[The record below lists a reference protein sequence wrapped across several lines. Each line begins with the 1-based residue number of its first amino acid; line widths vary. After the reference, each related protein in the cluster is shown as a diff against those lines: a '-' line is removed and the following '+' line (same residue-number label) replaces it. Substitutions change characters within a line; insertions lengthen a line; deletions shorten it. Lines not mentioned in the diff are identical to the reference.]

1 MSKFIALILMMIFAL
16 DANAKGST
24 NHIINSSTE
33 IEIRP
38 ANYVEIY
45 GDVKVMANN
54 EVRFLELSGSDYVS
68 LKSPSS
74 VGSSLD
80 FILPASYGSS
90 GHCLKGDGA
99 GVLSFGACLTASP
112 ISATDQQV
120 VFGIGAGSGSGKG
133 TLTFN
138 YSTDSLFLDGTF
150 TLTGNLVGSGSGSF
164 EDGIKVLNQNPIEL
178 QDSAGGEYKRIRTH
192 ATTTSHTVTLPA
204 NVCAADQVWIDDGSG
219 NMSCADQSGGGGGE
233 NFLPDGGFETALNFT
248 CNHANQTC
256 ATATSPNYDTNGTN
270 VAKIDASASA
280 TYDAEYCV
288 TNTEFEGNNF
298 EVGCMMKTASE
309 LINLCA
315 SNDSGSGD
323 NCSDYKPDASNEWL
337 EIKNSMIVPAS
348 GKACVRITSDSGT
361 TDDVYVDSCFI
372 RNLKTQAITK
382 IYTEHL
388 RHTAANSTL
397 TDRTNELEFDTA
409 NFTSTGDDVITL
421 DNSSGTRTKFICN
434 RAKCFLKGVMSLEP
448 SDSTTSQSIAIY
460 DSIAEGAFS
469 AAATCGN
476 SSSHPTSGYETTL
489 LAAFECELGRDDFI
503 TIRLFQ
509 DLANN
514 ANGAILNMTATYIEQ
529 DQVLNDNL
537 EGTFGIKWYNVANC
551 SDGTSNSSYED
562 LVDAADC
569 TFASATKIG
578 NVVTPTTTGAFALKT
593 GKVKKG
599 KYRVSFGGSLYAE
612 QITQCG
618 FRLFDG
624 TNIVGPVIVQNGH
637 AATYVAAIDGYS
649 EIIEYTSDQASV
661 EWKLQAIDMA
671 ASANACVAQAGT
683 VNSGSAVSISME
695 PATSEMIAALGDK
708 VSAPNTSNSKTY
720 FASIN
725 CDASSSI
732 VNQTFTGTA
741 TIGNISGGS
750 CAITIP
756 SGNFTDASRISC
768 ESAVTASN
776 NSAAMLNFTFTSTT
790 SLSIF
795 CVDHNATNCTSFDS
809 RLQCTQY

>member
-1 MSKFIALILMMIFAL
+1 MLISVDGFAQL
-16 DANAKGST
+16 NQ
-24 NHIINSSTE
+24 NNRVISSPSE
-33 IEIRP
+33 IELNPNTKTISKKDINIES
-38 ANYVEIY
+38 NYVL
-45 GDVKVMANN
+45 K
-54 EVRFLELSGSDYVS
+54 LEDLAGGQYVGI
-68 LKSPSS
+68 KSPATVSPS
-74 VGSSLD
+74 WTLT
-80 FILPASYGSS
+80 LPDNDGTAGYLLST
-90 GHCLKGDGA
+90 DGA
-99 GVLSFGACLTASP
+99 GVSSWIAAPSSFINSASSGEV
-112 ISATDQQV
+112 IVSQ
-120 VFGIGAGSGSGKG
+120 GAGSGSGEAAFAYDFG
-133 TLTFN
+133 TNVL
-138 YSTDSLFLDGTF
+138 SLDGQLNIKSQNELRLQDT
-150 TLTGNLVGSGSGSF
+150 TGGQYI
-164 EDGIKVLNQNPIEL
+164 GIKA
-178 QDSAGGEYKRIRTH
+178 DG
-192 ATTTSHTVTLPA
+192 TTTSYTLTMPPA
-204 NVCAADQVWIDDGSG
+204 QGGTNQILKNDGTGVLSWT
-219 NMSCADQSGGGGGE
+219 APAGGGGE
-233 NFLPDGGFETALNFT
+233 NFLSDGGFENALNFT

-256 ATATSPNYDTNGTN
+256 AIATSPNYEPNGLN
-270 VAKIDASASA
+270 VAKIDASVSA

-298 EVGCMMKTASE
+298 EVGCMMKTTSE

-323 NCSDYKPDASNEWL
+323 NCTDYKPNAANEWL

-397 TDRTNELEFDTA
+397 TDRTNELEFNTA

-448 SDSTTSQSIAIY
+448 SDSTTSQSITIY
-460 DSIAEGAFS
+460 DSIAEGSFS

-476 SSSHPTSGYETTL
+476 SSSHPTSGYESTL

-514 ANGAILNMTATYIEQ
+514 ANNAILNMTATYIEQ

-551 SDGTSNSSYED
+551 SDGTSNGSYED

-624 TNIVGPVIVQNGH
+624 TNIVGPVIAQNGH
-637 AATYVAAIDGYS
+637 AATYVTAIDGYS
-649 EIIEYTSDQASV
+649 EIVEYTSDQASV

-671 ASANACVAQAGT
+671 ASANSCVALAST
-683 VNSGSAVSISME
+683 ANNGSAVSISME

-768 ESAVTASN
+768 GNSVTASN

-790 SLSIF
+790 SMSIF
-795 CVDHNATNCTSFDS
+795 CVDHNATNCTSFDV
-809 RLQCTQY
+809 RLECTQY